1 MGMGCSDFSV
11 LWLIS
16 HGFGLVLISQVW
28 CSLLALYFQKRK
40 SRCEVRFGFDFRD
53 FRGLCLGLAPS
64 GQDFRDSLQGEV
76 LGLIGNLIWV

>member
-16 HGFGLVLISQVW
+16 DGFGLVLISQVW

-40 SRCEVRFGFDFRD
+40 NCCKVGFGFDFRD
-53 FRGLCLGLAPS
+53 FRGLRLGLAPS